1 MTTSY
6 IGGRPGLQWR
16 NAISASALYGHPR
29 TTAHGIDRSF
39 LSIADFFWL
48 WLAGFIAWGI
58 RFGGGSPSGW
68 THEFWSTASHH
79 WAFLYLYSVLFSL
92 FAYARKLYVPP
103 RRPEFIQQ
111 ALDVVKVSLTA
122 ALALST
128 FIYVSGDK
136 TISRGVIGGTV
147 ILSVM
152 LLIAWRA
159 FLLFPGVGGL
169 TEARNVLIV
178 GAGPAGKSLQQ
189 YLDETPQLGYS
200 VKGFVDRRMH
210 SRESASSSDYNFSFA
225 QPMLG
230 SISDLDSIIRIH
242 FIDEVL
248 VTLPTARDL
257 IKEVVA
263 RSRLFGTQ
271 VRVVTDLYDG
281 LALGAPIESM
291 GQFPTVMLHSRS
303 IPALQLTIKR
313 TADAI
318 ISAIAL
324 SLLSPIFLVIA
335 ILIKIDSEGPVFY
348 NSVRLGKKGSTFTCH
363 KFRTMVADA
372 ETRKESLQ
380 HLNERDGILFKISND
395 PRVTKLGRFLRK
407 WSLDELPQLWNVL
420 KGDMSLVGPRP
431 PVPDE
436 YRQYAVEHLRRL
448 EVVPGLTGLWQVHSR
463 QSSSFADYIKLDLE
477 YVDSWSVWLDIT
489 LIAKTFYV
497 VLAGTGR

>member
-1 MTTSY
+1 MSVAAQQKQ
-6 IGGRPGLQWR
+6 RQS
-16 NAISASALYGHPR
+16 NAH
-29 TTAHGIDRSF
+29 TIDRTF
-39 LSIADFFWL
+39 LSIVDFFLL
-48 WLAGFIAWGI
+48 WLAGFIAWWI
-58 RFGGGSPSGW
+58 RFGTESPSTW
-68 THEFWSTASHH
+68 AHDYWNVTSHH
-79 WAFLYLYSVLFSL
+79 WAFLYLYSVVFLL

-103 RRPEFIQQ
+103 RRPEFMQQ
-111 ALDVVKVSLTA
+111 AVDVVKVSLTSGF
-122 ALALST
+122 ALSA

-136 TISRGVIGGTV
+136 TISREVIGGTL
-147 ILSVM
+147 ILSTA

-178 GAGPAGKSLQQ
+178 GAGSAGKALQQ
-189 YLDETPQLGYS
+189 YLDQTPQLGYS
-200 VKGFVDRRMH
+200 VKGYVDRRLNP
-210 SRESASSSDYNFSFA
+210 REPESSASSLARPF
-225 QPMLG
+225 LG
-230 SISDLDSIIRIH
+230 SVSDLESIIRIH

-263 RSRLFGTQ
+263 RARLFDTQ

-281 LALGAPIESM
+281 LALGAPIESV
-291 GQFPTVMLHSRS
+291 GQFPTVTLHSRA

-313 TADAI
+313 SADAI

-324 SLLSPIFLVIA
+324 LLLTPLFLVIA
-335 ILIKIDSEGPVFY
+335 ILIKYDSEGPVFY
-348 NSVRLGKKGSTFTCH
+348 NSVRLGKKGNTFICH

-372 ETRKESLQ
+372 EMRKQSLQ

-395 PRVTKLGRFLRK
+395 PRITRLGRFLRK

-436 YRQYAVEHLRRL
+436 FKQYAVEHLRRL
-448 EVVPGLTGLWQVHSR
+448 EVVPGLTGLWQVYSR
-463 QSSSFADYIKLDLE
+463 QSSSFDDYISLDLQ
-477 YVDSWSVWLDIT
+477 YVNSWSIWLDIT

>member
-1 MTTSY
+1 L
-6 IGGRPGLQWR
+6 GG
-16 NAISASALYGHPR
+16 
-29 TTAHGIDRSF
+29 
-39 LSIADFFWL
+39 
-48 WLAGFIAWGI
+48 
-58 RFGGGSPSGW
+58 
-68 THEFWSTASHH
+68 
-79 WAFLYLYSVLFSL
+79 
-92 FAYARKLYVPP
+92 
-103 RRPEFIQQ
+103 
-111 ALDVVKVSLTA
+111 
-122 ALALST
+122 
-128 FIYVSGDK
+128 
-136 TISRGVIGGTV
+136 
-147 ILSVM
+147 
-152 LLIAWRA
+152 
-159 FLLFPGVGGL
+159 
-169 TEARNVLIV
+169 
-178 GAGPAGKSLQQ
+178 
-189 YLDETPQLGYS
+189 
-200 VKGFVDRRMH
+200 
-210 SRESASSSDYNFSFA
+210 
-225 QPMLG
+225 
-230 SISDLDSIIRIH
+230 ISDLESIIRIH

-248 VTLPTARDL
+248 VTLPTAREL

-263 RSRLFGTQ
+263 RSRIFGTQ

-318 ISAIAL
+318 FSAIAL
-324 SLLSPIFLVIA
+324 LLLSPIFLVIA
-335 ILIKIDSEGPVFY
+335 ILIKLDSEGPVFY

>member
-1 MTTSY
+1 MK
-6 IGGRPGLQWR
+6 Q
-16 NAISASALYGHPR
+16 AI
-29 TTAHGIDRSF
+29 
-39 LSIADFFWL
+39 
-48 WLAGFIAWGI
+48 
-58 RFGGGSPSGW
+58 
-68 THEFWSTASHH
+68 
-79 WAFLYLYSVLFSL
+79 
-92 FAYARKLYVPP
+92 
-103 RRPEFIQQ
+103 
-111 ALDVVKVSLTA
+111 DVVKVSLTTA
-122 ALALST
+122 FALSA

-136 TISRGVIGGTV
+136 TISRGVIGGTL
-147 ILSVM
+147 ILGTA

-159 FLLFPGVGGL
+159 FLLFPRVGGV
-169 TEARNVLIV
+169 TEARSVLIV
-178 GAGPAGKSLQQ
+178 GAGSAGKALQQ

-200 VKGFVDRRMH
+200 VKGFVDRRMCPRD
-210 SRESASSSDYNFSFA
+210 SGSSDYSSLA

-230 SISDLDSIIRIH
+230 SVTDLESLIRIH

-263 RSRLFGTQ
+263 RARLFGTQ

-281 LALGAPIESM
+281 LALGAPIESV
-291 GQFPTVMLHSRS
+291 GQFPTVTLHSTA

-313 TADAI
+313 SADAI

-324 SLLSPIFLVIA
+324 LFLSPLFLVIA
-335 ILIKIDSEGPVFY
+335 ILIKYDSEGPVFY
-348 NSVRLGKKGSTFTCH
+348 NSVRLGKKGNTFICH
-363 KFRTMVADA
+363 KFRTMVVDA
-372 ETRKESLQ
+372 EQRRESLQ

-431 PVPDE
+431 PIPSE
-436 YRQYAVEHLRRL
+436 FKQYAVEHLRRL
-448 EVVPGLTGLWQVHSR
+448 EVVPGLTGMWQVQSR
-463 QSSSFADYIKLDLE
+463 QSSSFDDYIKLDLQ

>member
-1 MTTSY
+1 MTTSD
-6 IGGRPGLQWR
+6 IGGRFGLQWR
-16 NAISASALYGHPR
+16 NAVSLATPR
-29 TTAHGIDRSF
+29 KRGRSNAHTIDRTF
-39 LSIADFFWL
+39 LSIVDFFLL
-48 WLAGFIAWGI
+48 WVAGLVSWWI
-58 RFGGGSPSGW
+58 RFGVGSPSVW
-68 THEFWSTASHH
+68 RSDYWSINGHH
-79 WAFLYLYSVLFSL
+79 WAFLYLYSVLFLL
-92 FAYARKLYVPP
+92 FAHTRKLYVPP
-103 RRPEFIQQ
+103 RRPEFMQQ
-111 ALDVVKVSLTA
+111 AVDVVKVSLTTVF
-122 ALALST
+122 ALSA

-136 TISRGVIGGTV
+136 TISRGVIGGTL
-147 ILSVM
+147 ILGTS

-159 FLLFPGVGGL
+159 FLLFPGVGGV

-178 GAGPAGKSLQQ
+178 GAGSAGRALQKN
-189 YLDETPQLGYS
+189 LDETPQLGYS
-200 VKGFVDRRMH
+200 VKGFIDRRM
-210 SRESASSSDYNFSFA
+210 SPRESGSSDYSSLA

-230 SISDLDSIIRIH
+230 GVAELESLIRIH

-263 RSRLFGTQ
+263 RARLFGTQ

-281 LALGAPIESM
+281 LALGAPIESV
-291 GQFPTVMLHSRS
+291 GQFPTVTLHSRA

-313 TADAI
+313 SADAI

-324 SLLSPIFLVIA
+324 LILSPLFLLIA
-335 ILIKIDSEGPVFY
+335 ILIKQDSEGPVFY
-348 NSVRLGKKGSTFTCH
+348 NSVRLGKKGNTFICH
-363 KFRTMVADA
+363 KFRTMVVDA
-372 ETRKESLQ
+372 EQRKESLQ

-431 PVPDE
+431 PIPAE
-436 YRQYAVEHLRRL
+436 FKQYAVEHLRRL
-448 EVVPGLTGLWQVHSR
+448 EVVPGLTGMWQVQSR
-463 QSSSFADYIKLDLE
+463 QSSSFDDYIKLDLQ

>member
-1 MTTSY
+1 
-6 IGGRPGLQWR
+6 
-16 NAISASALYGHPR
+16 
-29 TTAHGIDRSF
+29 
-39 LSIADFFWL
+39 
-48 WLAGFIAWGI
+48 
-58 RFGGGSPSGW
+58 
-68 THEFWSTASHH
+68 
-79 WAFLYLYSVLFSL
+79 
-92 FAYARKLYVPP
+92 
-103 RRPEFIQQ
+103 
-111 ALDVVKVSLTA
+111 
-122 ALALST
+122 
-128 FIYVSGDK
+128 
-136 TISRGVIGGTV
+136 
-147 ILSVM
+147 M

-178 GAGPAGKSLQQ
+178 GAGPAGKSLQL

-210 SRESASSSDYNFSFA
+210 SRDSGSSSDFDFSLA
-225 QPMLG
+225 QPILG
-230 SISDLDSIIRIH
+230 GISDLESIIRIH

-248 VTLPTARDL
+248 VTLPTAREL

-263 RSRLFGTQ
+263 RSRIFGTQ

-318 ISAIAL
+318 FSAIAL
-324 SLLSPIFLVIA
+324 LLLSPIFLVIA
-335 ILIKIDSEGPVFY
+335 ILIKLDSEGPVFY

-380 HLNERDGILFKISND
+380 HLNERDAILFKISND